1 MPSQATAKPKKT
13 LLKLNREN
21 YHSIEADQDYLSVS
35 QFKSF
40 LSCEAATV
48 AHLSGDYVR
57 PDTNALTVGSYVHTA
72 FEGAEAHQKF
82 IEENSDSI
90 FKKRGGKY
98 SDFELADQM
107 IKAINRQKLA
117 MFALDGEPEQIFKV
131 HLFGTDW
138 KIRTDVINH
147 QTHRF
152 ADIKTC
158 QDIHK
163 RFWDDKYDGW
173 CSFVE
178 HWGYVLQM
186 AVYRRALKEIT
197 GEDYTPYIV
206 AVSKES
212 PPNVAV
218 INFDTSRFEFE
229 LKYVQDHIERILK
242 LKAGEEE
249 PIECGKCDYCRRAK
263 TISKVIEVGQLIY

>member
-1 MPSQATAKPKKT
+1 MT
-13 LLKLNREN
+13 
-21 YHSIEADQDYLSVS
+21 
-35 QFKSF
+35 
-40 LSCEAATV
+40 CEASAV
-48 AHLSGDYVR
+48 AHLSGEYVR

-72 FEGAEAHQKF
+72 FEGVEAHQKF
-82 IEENSDSI
+82 IDDNSESI
-90 FKKRGGKY
+90 FKKRGSGKY
-98 SDFELADQM
+98 ADFEQADQM
-107 IKAINRQKLA
+107 IDAIKRQKLA
-117 MFALDGEPEQIFKV
+117 MFALKGEPEQIFSV

-158 QDIHK
+158 ENIYK

-197 GEDYTPYIV
+197 GDDYTPYIV

-212 PPNVAV
+212 PPDVAV
-218 INFDTSRFEFE
+218 INFDPSRFEFE
-229 LKYVQDHIERILK
+229 LKYVEDHMKRILK
-242 LKAGEEE
+242 LKSGEEE
-249 PIECGKCDYCRRAK
+249 PIECGKCDYCRRSK
-263 TISKVIEVGQLIY
+263 MITKVIEVGQLIY